1 MISYLVFAACCF
13 MLLMV
18 KSSKEAQ
25 LASLFLISLELMTA
39 TYNCCL
45 EYHYNYLIIL
55 YCIIS
60 VCFSVLSLKYTYN
73 SVFGYILYSWV
84 YFIIAIEDTMYEY
97 SYIPIEG
104 FLDRN
109 YTAIMLGCL
118 VILAYLVIHDKLV
131 ICARRACIFMC
142 KFLRPIYRDS

>member
-1 MISYLVFAACCF
+1 MISYLVFAVCFF

-18 KSSKEAQ
+18 KGNKESQ
-25 LASLFLISLELMTA
+25 LASLFLISLELITA
-39 TYNCCL
+39 IYNCCL
-45 EYHYNYLIIL
+45 EYHYNYLIML

-60 VCFSVLSLKYTYN
+60 VCFSALSLKQTYN

-131 ICARRACIFMC
+131 ICARRAYIFMF
-142 KFLRPIYRDS
+142 KFLRPICRIG